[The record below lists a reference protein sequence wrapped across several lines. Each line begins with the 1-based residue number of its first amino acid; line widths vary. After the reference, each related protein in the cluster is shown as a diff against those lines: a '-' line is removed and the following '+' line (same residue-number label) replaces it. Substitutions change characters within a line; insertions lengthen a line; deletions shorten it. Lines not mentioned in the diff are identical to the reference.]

1 MSEVFKLEET
11 SIPWSEINTLTETA
25 AAGTFLQGREVLHH
39 LAARAGEA
47 LLDLGCGRH
56 QLPTYAVRQ
65 GLDVTGLEYTA
76 EAAAFSQK
84 REPAA
89 RVVVG
94 SLPDIPFDAETFDL
108 LTCLELPLGLENPC
122 ALLPEIQRVLRP
134 GGRACLLLPNA
145 NYYHASAAAVQG
157 RAFREFALS
166 RLDWEKRL
174 WSSGLD
180 IYHARPDWSLE
191 RENHTRRLTGSPH
204 WELGAFLRRHCYELA
219 PAIFTANFAFFC
231 RKA

>member
-11 SIPWSEINTLTETA
+11 SVPWSEIDILEETA
-25 AAGTFLQGREVLHH
+25 AAWIPVPGRDVLRH
-39 LAARAGEA
+39 LGARAGEA

-89 RVVVG
+89 RVVIG
-94 SLPDIPFDAETFDL
+94 SLPDIPFDGDTFDL

-122 ALLPEIQRVLRP
+122 ALLPEIQRVLKP
-134 GGRACLLLPNA
+134 GGRACVLLPNA
-145 NYYHASAAAVQG
+145 NYYHASAAAAQG
-157 RAFREFALS
+157 RVFREFAMS
-166 RLDWEKRL
+166 RLDWERRL

-191 RENHTRRLTGSPH
+191 RENQRLAGPWRR
-204 WELGAFLRRHCYELA
+204 EFGAFLRRHCYELA